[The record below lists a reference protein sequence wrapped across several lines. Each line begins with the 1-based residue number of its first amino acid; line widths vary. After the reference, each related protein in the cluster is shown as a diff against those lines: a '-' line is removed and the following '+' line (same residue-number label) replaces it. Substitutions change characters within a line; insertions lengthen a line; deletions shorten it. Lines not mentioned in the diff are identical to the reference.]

1 MLRTVN
7 GDDVR
12 VSGEIKNIGPSRG
25 SELGGL
31 EGERVSEDSNYV
43 LKEPRERR
51 QNQ

>member
-12 VSGEIKNIGPSRG
+12 VSGEIKHWALEGY
-25 SELGGL
+25 ELGGL

-51 QNQ
+51 PNQ